1 MGWALYK
8 LEKYDDAKIYLQKAV
23 QLMPSDPIVNDHF
36 ADVLWMNGKKL
47 QARYY
52 WEYVL
57 SLEETKEDLKNKI
70 NDKIINGPISQL
82 MRIRSYSKI
91 NLSLRVL
98 KKLKSGI
105 HDIETSAVLL
115 RLFDELIIEKSK
127 KDLTIFKG
135 KFKKKN

>member
-1 MGWALYK
+1 MLKEANRLRSNDGYITDSLGWALYK

-70 NDKIINGPISQL
+70 NDKIINGP
-82 MRIRSYSKI
+82 
-91 NLSLRVL
+91 SLV
-98 KKLKSGI
+98 
-105 HDIETSAVLL
+105 
-115 RLFDELIIEKSK
+115 
-127 KDLTIFKG
+127 
-135 KFKKKN
+135 N